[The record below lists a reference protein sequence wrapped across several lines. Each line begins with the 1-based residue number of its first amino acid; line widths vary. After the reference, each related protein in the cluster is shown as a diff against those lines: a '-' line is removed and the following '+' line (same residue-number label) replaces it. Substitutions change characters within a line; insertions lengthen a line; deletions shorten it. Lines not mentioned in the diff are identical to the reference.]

1 MRKTKEILI
10 CDRCKK
16 EVYNLNDA
24 YDSMYHYELCEECE
38 KDFNAY
44 KEKIK
49 LLEEQYAQ
57 LQEEYKFGKFLLK
70 DKNE

>member
-1 MRKTKEILI
+1 MRKTKVVLI

-16 EVYNLNDA
+16 EVNDLKDA

-44 KEKIK
+44 KEKTK

-57 LQEEYKFGKFLLK
+57 LQKENKFGKFMFEENK
-70 DKNE
+70 

>member
-44 KEKIK
+44 KEKTK

-57 LQEEYKFGKFLLK
+57 LQKENKFGKFMF
-70 DKNE
+70 EEEQ